1 MARRRAPPADVSGI
15 VTSTDLRRDGEFP
28 LKVYSPRHSHPGRS
42 KYFDLSVLEGTGE
55 LGHVLAREFLEFVS
69 SFTEQ
74 TADGYLVA
82 VRSLFRSC
90 VTQLI
95 RQRAPLPS
103 ITGSKWSEFAAVWF
117 YDLKADAAVGD
128 VTANSYLSTNR
139 QFFLHLQKRFLVPKF
154 RWPQAI
160 KGALS
165 KPRPAVSNAPVRK
178 VVAAEVSTWSE
189 PDRKAWSELNKLDDL
204 SSPSVIKRRNAIILT
219 AARRHAELEIRKW
232 WKLFSETREI
242 AELNKSFDFDA
253 YCKKYEYFSGGILKR
268 KRGWRKPLRS
278 LPNFIVYVERKFG
291 GVIPGKGDDP
301 DFVKCAY
308 AQHANNLKGRFHLE
322 YESLLPL
329 LTIIFIERP
338 KMNLASPLSM
348 KTEDLEQISRNEHQA
363 RWTKGRANYRR
374 LSDDMPTGSQ
384 LSLLPN
390 GTEDITAAQALLVI
404 QELSKPLRTNTIPGA
419 EELLCLVRETINGCV
434 VGKPAAQSWVC
445 RKWTEFRDRSGLL
458 SAIDFTLSQFRPT
471 GGLTEFFE
479 SGDIF
484 KVADRLGQKS
494 IRVTARYIDNL
505 AADTMDAGD
514 VRKVQDSLTVAVAK
528 RSGRPL
534 DQLGISP
541 EREQHIRESAFS
553 SGFLGYNIS
562 GTSEEAQEKE
572 SVLDSILSGSK
583 FLIIETPEIAA
594 EIIAFNDHIIA
605 NGKAI
610 QGTARYEEV
619 WLPLVVIC
627 TQMIKAMAVSVI
639 RDAKKLLADRPI
651 NYGPVI

>member
-1 MARRRAPPADVSGI
+1 MARRRVTPADVSSI
-15 VTSTDLRRDGEFP
+15 ATSTSLRRDGEFP
-28 LKVYSPRHSHPGRS
+28 LRVYSPRHSHPGRS
-42 KYFDLSVLEGTGE
+42 KHFDLSVLEGTGE
-55 LGHVLAREFLEFVS
+55 LGHVLAREFLDFVS
-69 SFTEQ
+69 GFTEA
-74 TADGYLVA
+74 TANAHLVA

-90 VTQLI
+90 VTQIIHQGAQLH
-95 RQRAPLPS
+95 S
-103 ITGSKWSEFAAVWF
+103 ITGGQWREFVALWF
-117 YDLKADAAVGD
+117 YDLKADALVGD
-128 VTANSYLSTNR
+128 VTANVYLSTNR
-139 QFFLHLQKRFLVPKF
+139 KFFLHLQKRLLVPKF
-154 RWPQAI
+154 RWPHAI

-178 VVAAEVSTWSE
+178 VVATELSSWSE
-189 PDRKAWSELNKLDDL
+189 PDRNAWSELNKLDDL
-204 SSPSVIKRRNAIILT
+204 SSPSVIKRRNAIILK
-219 AARRHAELEIRKW
+219 AARRHAEVEVRKW
-232 WKLFSETREI
+232 WKLFSESREI
-242 AELNKSFDFDA
+242 AALNKSFDFDG
-253 YCKKYEYFSGGILKR
+253 YCKKYEYFSEGILKR

-278 LPNFIVYVERKFG
+278 LPNFIVYVERKFR
-291 GVIPGKGDDP
+291 GVMPGKGDDP

-322 YESLLPL
+322 YDSLLPL

-348 KTEDLEQISRNEHQA
+348 KTDDLEQISRNEHQA
-363 RWTKGRANYRR
+363 RWTKRRANYRR

-390 GTEDITAAQALLVI
+390 ATEEITAAQALLVME
-404 QELSKPLRTNTIPGA
+404 ELSKPLRAKAILGA
-419 EELLCLVRETINGCV
+419 EKLLCLVRDTINGCV
-434 VGKPAAQSWVC
+434 VGKPAAQGWIC
-445 RKWTEFRDRSGLL
+445 KQWTAYRNGSGLI
-458 SAIDFTLSQFRPT
+458 SAVDFTLSQFRPT
-471 GGLTEFFE
+471 GAVTEFFDT
-479 SGDIF
+479 GDIF

-514 VRKVQDSLTVAVAK
+514 VRQVQDSLTVAVAQ

-534 DQLGISP
+534 DQLGISK

-562 GTSEEAQEKE
+562 GTLEEAQAKE
-572 SVLDSILSGSK
+572 SVLESILSGSK

-594 EIIAFNDHIIA
+594 ELIAFSEHIIT

-610 QGTARYEEV
+610 QGTARYEEY

-627 TQMIKAMAVSVI
+627 IQLIKSMAVSVI
-639 RDAKKLLADRPI
+639 RDAKKLLAERPI